1 MSQQTPPFPPLER
14 LHYARGILRD
24 YARHLE
30 LMAGELS
37 ADFLEAAE
45 CVFHCPGHVVVS
57 GMGKAGYIGQKMSAT
72 LASTGTP
79 SHFLHPAEAVHGDL
93 GRLAKTDL
101 VIIFSQSGETEEI
114 VRLLPALAEM
124 ETPVLAVTGNPES
137 TLGSAAQIVLSL
149 GNVEEACSL
158 SLAPSTSTMAMLA
171 MGDALSLVVSKMR
184 GFRDVDFA
192 RFHPGGSLGLKLS
205 TVEDHM
211 RPLAACRVADDSQT
225 VREVLIAQGNP
236 GRRTGAIMLR
246 DSSGRLTGV
255 FTDSDLAR
263 LFERHR
269 EAQLDGPI
277 RDVMTAAPL
286 TVQVNARMTEAVKIL
301 AQRKISELPVV
312 DDAGLPCG
320 LIDITDVVSSFPQL
334 AEAQQMEHQ
343 SQPSGSRLARPA

>member
-24 YARHLE
+24 YAQHLE
-30 LMAGELS
+30 RMAAELS
-37 ADFLEAAE
+37 ADFLDAAE
-45 CVFHCPGHVVVS
+45 CVFNCQGRVVVS

-101 VIIFSQSGETEEI
+101 VIMFSQSGETEEI
-114 VRLLPALAEM
+114 VRLLPTLAEM
-124 ETPVLAVTGNPES
+124 EIPLLAVTGNPSS
-137 TLGSAAQIVLSL
+137 TLGTAARIVLSL

-171 MGDALSLVVSKMR
+171 MGDALALVVSKMR

-205 TVEDHM
+205 NVEDHM
-211 RPLAACRVADDSQT
+211 RPFAVCRVANDSQT
-225 VREVLIAQGNP
+225 VRQVLTHQSNP
-236 GRRTGAIMLR
+236 GRRTGAIMLTD
-246 DSSGRLTGV
+246 DSGQLTGV

-263 LFERHR
+263 LFERHC
-269 EAQLDGPI
+269 EARLDGPI
-277 RDVMTAAPL
+277 RDVMTKAPR
-286 TVQVNARMTEAVKIL
+286 TVKHGARMTEAVKIL
-301 AQRKISELPVV
+301 ANQKISELPVV
-312 DDAGLPCG
+312 DDAGCPCG

-334 AEAQQMEHQ
+334 ADSEHIRKDE
-343 SQPSGSRLARPA
+343 SEPPSRLARPA